1 MVVTL
6 PFYIITPFFIF
17 VKFFL
22 DDDID
27 VSGSILNI
35 VFLFPLPGV
44 YCIGVLKNLSGFSAL
59 LAFAVFDALF
69 ALQGSL
75 IAVLI
80 FMKTMTI
87 ARKDSPFRMSDTG
100 QKLFLLALV
109 GGAVSSQLF
118 VILAFYSDPSQVSKF
133 LSKSYPSM
141 KFLLR
146 YKFLWILTTN
156 RNFVGFITSI
166 FICIGLVFMVMLMSY
181 IVLLFELDLQVNSMS
196 RSTNKY
202 QKKVVRDFLV
212 HLGISLPFYVL
223 TPLFIFV
230 KFFLNDDIDV
240 SVLTTLF
247 FAFFVSAPIPS
258 MLVFLLRNPVYRTFL
273 ITEFR
278 IPVNKTPAAK
288 TTNSRQTP
296 SRVQM
301 E

>member
-1 MVVTL
+1 MSLSSNKYQKKVVMDL
-6 PFYIITPFFIF
+6 
-17 VKFFL
+17 
-22 DDDID
+22 
-27 VSGSILNI
+27 
-35 VFLFPLPGV
+35 
-44 YCIGVLKNLSGFSAL
+44 LSN
-59 LAFAVFDALF
+59 AVFDALF

-118 VILAFYSDPSQVSKF
+118 VILASYSDPSQVSKF